1 MNVKVFGKLMRGTK
15 LLQGCECS
23 NLYGKLC
30 ISVQAAGGLGRAK
43 RRWVFAK
50 LLVLTLRK
58 EPAAESGKG
67 ID

>member
-1 MNVKVFGKLMRGTK
+1 MRGTK

-23 NLYGKLC
+23 NLYGKLW
-30 ISVQAAGGLGRAK
+30 ISVQVGDGLGRAK

-58 EPAAESGKG
+58 EPAAEARKG